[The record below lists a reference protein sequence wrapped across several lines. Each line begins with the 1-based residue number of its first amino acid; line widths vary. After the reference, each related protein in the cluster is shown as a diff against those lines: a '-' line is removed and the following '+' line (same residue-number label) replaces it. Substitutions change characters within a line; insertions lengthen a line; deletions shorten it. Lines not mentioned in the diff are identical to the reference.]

1 VSGGVLADRH
11 LLHYARWGESE
22 KPMRKARVANWV
34 SRANGEPLRMEAF
47 IAGRGYTPHRHDSYV
62 FALTLHGVQ
71 SFQYR
76 GSERH
81 SLPGGV
87 IVVHPDELHDGHA
100 GTQAGFR
107 YRALAVEPCVI
118 QQMLGG
124 KVLPFLEGGTS
135 TDQRLL
141 QGLTPLLMDY
151 ERPLDELEYQ
161 DALYDLANT
170 LAGLCG
176 GGRDLPRANYAA
188 AVLARDYLL
197 AHWDEP
203 VALATL
209 EHISQ
214 RDRWKLS
221 RDFRMAFG
229 TSPYRYLLMR
239 RLQRARAL
247 LVAGAAIA
255 EVAFTCRFADQSH
268 LTRHFRQTFGMT
280 PKQWVSACQQ

>member
-1 VSGGVLADRH
+1 
-11 LLHYARWGESE
+11 
-22 KPMRKARVANWV
+22 MQKARIACWDA
-34 SRANGEPLRMEAF
+34 RAAGEAVRMEVF
-47 IAGRGYTPHRHDSYV
+47 ISGQGYAPHRHDNYV
-62 FALTLHGVQ
+62 FALTLQGVQ

-100 GTQAGFR
+100 GTEAGFR
-107 YRALAVEPCVI
+107 YRALAVEPGVI

-124 KVLPFLEGGTS
+124 RPLPFLEGGTS
-135 TDQRLL
+135 SDPRLL
-141 QGLTPLLMDY
+141 QALAPLLVDF
-151 ERPLDELEYQ
+151 ERPLDELEHQ
-161 DALYDLANT
+161 DALYDLANS

-176 GGRDLPRANYAA
+176 AARALPRADYAA
-188 AVLARDYLL
+188 AELARQYLM

-209 EHISQ
+209 EGVSR

-221 RDFRMAFG
+221 RDFRTAFG

-239 RLQRARAL
+239 RLQRARSL
-247 LVAGAAIA
+247 LAAGAGIA
-255 EVAFTCRFADQSH
+255 EVAFACRFADQSH
-268 LTRHFRQTFGMT
+268 LTRLFRQCYGMT
-280 PKQWVSACQQ
+280 PGQWMSACRPAARAQSF